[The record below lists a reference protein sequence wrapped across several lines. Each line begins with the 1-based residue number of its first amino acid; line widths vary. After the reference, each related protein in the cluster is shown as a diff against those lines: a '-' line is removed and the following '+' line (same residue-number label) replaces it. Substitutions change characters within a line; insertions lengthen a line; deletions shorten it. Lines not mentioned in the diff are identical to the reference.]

1 MSEFIF
7 KVDDNDFDNDEMSDV
22 NDDHDYSSSINDGDN
37 TNHYA
42 GGDHSYLDQWPRSYR
57 ETTDSLS
64 IAASPNGLSILRQ
77 AQDITQS
84 ITQSITNISQ
94 SHQDLG
100 VKAPFLTPN
109 ETSKEQFDRYSS
121 TLTWSSVGKSSFFHP
136 SGEQIT
142 YGCNVTQTVFN
153 GFSVFVGI
161 GLLSVPS
168 TIQEGGWA
176 SVGLLLLYAG
186 ISYFTGYLL
195 RKCMEINKEI
205 ITFPDLGAAA
215 FGNFGR
221 IFVSII
227 FYIELYFS
235 CVEFIMLEAANLAK
249 LFPNVS
255 LHWGDLYLGPVH
267 SLGIIS
273 ALIVLPICYL
283 RDFRK
288 ISFVSVGGVFGVV
301 CIALSLLLVGT
312 TEDIGFHQTGPLVKW
327 NGIPYAFGVFGFCYS
342 GHSVL
347 PNLYHSM
354 SDKKKF
360 QKALTI
366 IFALSISV
374 YLLVA
379 VSGFLMFGEDTDS
392 QVTLNLPENSAAT
405 TIALWTTVLSPFFK
419 YPLLLNPLA
428 RSLEELLSPNL
439 SNSCWCI
446 IPLRTTLVVSSVCV
460 AFLVP
465 FFGYV
470 MAFTGSLLCLL
481 TSIVVPAL
489 GYIKVAKNLSTI
501 QIITCYA
508 VVVMGLAVAVL
519 GTYSSIYNIIHSY

>member
-1 MSEFIF
+1 MSPGCA
-7 KVDDNDFDNDEMSDV
+7 NLEMF
-22 NDDHDYSSSINDGDN
+22 
-37 TNHYA
+37 
-42 GGDHSYLDQWPRSYR
+42 L

-94 SHQDLG
+94 SNQDLG

-109 ETSKEQFDRYSS
+109 DTSKEQFDKYSS

-186 ISYFTGYLL
+186 LSYFTGYLL
-195 RKCMEINKEI
+195 RRCMEINREI

-312 TEDIGFHQTGPLVKW
+312 TENIGFHQTGPLVKW

-354 SDKKKF
+354 TDKKKF

-379 VSGFLMFGEDTDS
+379 VSGFLMFGKDTDS
-392 QVTLNLPENSAAT
+392 QVTLNLPANSPAT
-405 TIALWTTVLSPFFK
+405 TIALWTTESRRVAATKFIQQLLVHNSSKNYSCRFK
-419 YPLLLNPLA
+419 CLC
-428 RSLEELLSPNL
+428 S
-439 SNSCWCI
+439 
-446 IPLRTTLVVSSVCV
+446 VS
-460 AFLVP
+460 
-465 FFGYV
+465 
-470 MAFTGSLLCLL
+470 GSLFRLCDGLYWITTVL
-481 TSIVVPAL
+481 TNGRSIVVPAL
-489 GYIKVAKNLSTI
+489 GYIKVANNLSFI
-501 QIITCYA
+501 QIIMCYA

-519 GTYSSIYNIIHSY
+519 GTYSSIYNIINSY

>member
-1 MSEFIF
+1 MSP
-7 KVDDNDFDNDEMSDV
+7 S
-22 NDDHDYSSSINDGDN
+22 
-37 TNHYA
+37 YA
-42 GGDHSYLDQWPRSYR
+42 NLEISL

-405 TIALWTTVLSPFFK
+405 TIALWTTESRRVAVPKSIQQ
-419 YPLLLNPLA
+419 LLVH
-428 RSLEELLSPNL
+428 
-439 SNSCWCI
+439 NSSENYSCRFEC
-446 IPLRTTLVVSSVCV
+446 LCSV
-460 AFLVP
+460 P
-465 FFGYV
+465 
-470 MAFTGSLLCLL
+470 GSLFRLCDGLYWITTVLTNVYCSSSSRLHKSCQEPVNYTDYYVLCSRGDGACRGSTWNLFFNLQHYPQLL
-481 TSIVVPAL
+481 ID
-489 GYIKVAKNLSTI
+489 
-501 QIITCYA
+501 
-508 VVVMGLAVAVL
+508 
-519 GTYSSIYNIIHSY
+519 